1 MSKICF
7 FALLLCPVWAAAQI
21 SYTAND
27 TIRPYNGDFRA
38 GINLDM
44 YRGFSDEQLG
54 ILAAGKPD
62 WNVPG
67 VGVKALR
74 PGLFDDFLE
83 NYGYTARLNTFRL
96 WDSLG
101 LQENTVMVGFPSEN
115 HRDSTQYCSGI
126 RSTLFANMYEPIWDN
141 GEHGTPINER
151 NFYALYLYKTVLTY
165 KKQVKFW
172 EIWNEPGFDYT
183 TGKGWLPRGA
193 AGNWWEN
200 NPSPCDYKLRAPIF
214 GYIRLLRI
222 SYEVIKHLDSTA
234 YVSTSG
240 LGYPSFLDA
249 ILRNSDNP
257 VNGSVTS
264 AYPQKGGAYF
274 DAIAYHTYP
283 HFDGS
288 LRRYDGQRG
297 IWIHSR
303 NSDAAA
309 KGIDKI
315 KNDFQAVLDNYGYN
329 GRRFPNKMWLITEAN
344 LPRKAFGDFIGSE
357 RAQRNYVMKA
367 YIQSIQSDIKQLHIF
382 KIAENTD
389 TTHAFN
395 EFDVMG
401 LYQKLDFNH
410 SNRQQTTESGT
421 AYRTISKIL
430 FGLKYDSLRTRQLNL
445 NDSVKIVAFRDIY
458 GNYTYALWA
467 KTLRDNNESAE
478 FVYNFP
484 QTFQST
490 VFRQRDWRYTDTWD
504 ENFVDPLG
512 IKLKDTPIF
521 LTEQK
526 IVANKLNIC
535 TGFQVNYTA
544 PNSNGLSKEWTF
556 EGGNITT
563 SNIDAPSVIYARAG
577 IYNTLLVLKTAN
589 GQIAARQSI
598 QIAVTGLPKANFN
611 YTATGNIFQ
620 FQNQSSLNTHQ
631 LRWDFG
637 DSSYNSDANP
647 THSYYRSQPYL
658 VRLKASNFC
667 GSDSIQKTINVQVAD
682 IKDNTITADDQVPR
696 HDAPFRAGVNLKYI
710 PNWKDEEVADIAA
723 GNLEKNIGGIGAKT
737 LRATLPDY
745 FTHFWGID
753 VRKTAFEH
761 YANLD
766 LQNNTLIIGFPDQTH
781 RDSMR
786 HCPTKSSELF
796 KNLYADIWDSGAQ
809 GTPVNDTNYFAVYV
823 WNLVKTYKNQ
833 IKYWSVWDSPG
844 VDESGEYGWLP
855 KGKQGNWWEN
865 NPEPCDLGI
874 HAPIQHFVRMM
885 RVAYE
890 VIKSEDSTAF
900 VTFDGAGYPS
910 FLDAVCRNTDNPT
923 DGSVKP
929 IFPKRGGAYFDAVSF
944 NSAPHFDGTTA
955 RYDIGLGRFVYQRT
969 SDAGAAGILQLKQNL
984 DTVLKNY
991 GYNGVQKPVKRFL
1004 IGQAGLPRKM
1014 INGLFGGDYAQLNYV
1029 MKAYVYAMTNGIT
1042 TLNFQSIVESQ
1053 PELTA
1058 REGNEL
1064 IGFYQK
1070 PNGLPYQIPKNL
1082 SGIAFKTVNNI
1093 LFGLKYDT
1101 LRTQALALPQGVKG
1115 FAFKDAAGKYTYM
1128 LWAVV
1133 ETDLSESAYRAYNFP
1148 NSFHYNQLYKKQWD
1162 YSERQT
1168 GSFIATN
1175 PIILTET
1182 PIFLS
1187 ETMTAIQPPVA
1198 AFQSNTQFLCPP
1210 LTVQF
1215 TNLSQGDSVRN
1226 WYFEGGNPSVSQ
1238 ARNPMVTY
1246 AKGGKY
1252 DVKLAVQNPQGSH
1265 FVLKTQ
1271 HVMVNSIPNANF
1283 KFEIDTPHLS
1293 VLFQHFATNTYSITW
1308 DFGDGVVQNALNQQ
1322 VTHRYNRRGI
1332 YLVRLILRGAC
1343 GRDTVSK
1350 WVDIRTTDLAETGK
1364 EGFNINCF
1372 PNPFHQDLNIQID
1385 LKEKSHLTL
1394 ELWDMQGKKIVT
1406 LCKNQFYTSGNHLIK
1421 YNSNRNLP
1429 QGVYLLKIQTD
1440 PGITHYTKLISTEGI
1455 H

>member
-1 MSKICF
+1 MSKIYF
-7 FALLLCPVWAAAQI
+7 FAFFLFPIGVTAQI
-21 SYTAND
+21 AYTAND
-27 TIRPYNGDFRA
+27 TIRPYNGDFRP
-38 GINLDM
+38 GINLDI

-62 WNVPG
+62 LNVQG

-101 LQENTVMVGFPSEN
+101 LKENTVMVGFPSEN
-115 HRDSTQYCSGI
+115 HRDSTQYCAGI
-126 RSTLFANMYEPIWDN
+126 RSTLFSNMYEPIWDN
-141 GEHGTPINER
+141 GENGTPVNER
-151 NFYALYLYKTVLTY
+151 NFYALYLYKTVLAY
-165 KKQVKFW
+165 KKHVKFW

-183 TGKGWLPRGA
+183 GGKGWLPRGA

-200 NPSPCDYKLRAPIF
+200 NPEPCDYKLRAPIF

-222 SYEVIKHLDSTA
+222 SYEIIKTLDSTA

-257 VNGSVTS
+257 VNGNVTTT
-264 AYPQKGGAYF
+264 YPKKGGAYF

-309 KGIDKI
+309 NGIDKI
-315 KNDFQAVLDNYGYN
+315 KNDFQGVLNNYGYN
-329 GRRFPNKMWLITEAN
+329 GRQFPNKMWLITEAN

-389 TTHAFN
+389 TTRAFN

-401 LYQKLDFNH
+401 LYQKFDFNNF
-410 SNRQQTTESGT
+410 NRQQTTESGT

-430 FGLKYDSLRTRQLNL
+430 FGLKYDSVRTRQLNL
-445 NDSVKIVAFRDIY
+445 NDSVKIVAFRDAY

-467 KTLRDNNESAE
+467 KTLNDNNESAD
-478 FVYNFP
+478 FVYHFP
-484 QTFQST
+484 PSVPST
-490 VFRQRDWRYTDTWD
+490 VFRQRDWRYTDTWS
-504 ENFVDPLG
+504 ETFMGRTG
-512 IKLKDTPIF
+512 IKLNDTPLF

-526 IVANKLNIC
+526 IVADKLNIC
-535 TGFQVNYTA
+535 VGFQVHYSS
-544 PNSNGLSKEWTF
+544 PNSNGLLKEWTF
-556 EGGNITT
+556 EGGDITF
-563 SNIDAPSVIYARAG
+563 SDMNEPSVIYSRAG
-577 IYNTLLVLKTAN
+577 IYNTLLVLKYPN
-589 GQIAARQSI
+589 GEIAGRQNVE
-598 QIAVTGLPKANFN
+598 IAVTGLPRAHFN
-611 YTATGNIFQ
+611 YTSTGNIYR
-620 FQNQSSLNTHQ
+620 FQNQSSLNAKQ
-631 LRWDFG
+631 LIWNFG
-637 DSSYNSDANP
+637 DSTYNSDANP
-647 THSYYRSQPYL
+647 THSYYHRQQYL
-658 VRLKASNFC
+658 VQLKATNFC
-667 GSDSIQKTINVQVAD
+667 GSDSIQKNIDVQVAD
-682 IKDNTITADDQVPR
+682 INANATTADNRIPR
-696 HDAPFRAGVNLKYI
+696 YDAPFRAGVNLKYI
-710 PNWKDEEVADIAA
+710 PNWRDEEVADIAA
-723 GNLEKNIGGIGAKT
+723 GNLEKNVGGIGAKS
-737 LRATLPDY
+737 LRTILPDY
-745 FTHFWGID
+745 FTHFWGTDI
-753 VRKTAFEH
+753 RKSAFEH

-781 RDSMR
+781 RDLVR
-786 HCPTKSSELF
+786 HCPDKSSDLF

-809 GTPVNDTNYFAVYV
+809 GTPVNDTNYFAIYV
-823 WNLVKTYKNQ
+823 WNLAKTYKSQ
-833 IKYWSVWDSPG
+833 IKYWSIWDSPG
-844 VDESGEYGWLP
+844 VDESGQYGWLP
-855 KGKQGNWWEN
+855 KGRQGNWWEN

-885 RVAYE
+885 RIAYE

-910 FLDAVCRNTDNPT
+910 FLDAVCRNTDNPM
-923 DGSVKP
+923 DGSIKAT
-929 IFPKRGGAYFDAVSF
+929 FPKRGGAYFDAVSF

-955 RYDIGLGRFVYQRT
+955 HYDIGAGRFVYQRT

-991 GYNGVQKPVKRFL
+991 GYNNVNKPAKKFI

-1029 MKAYVYAMTNGIT
+1029 MKAYAYAMTNGIT
-1042 TLNFQSIVESQ
+1042 SLNFQSIVESQ
-1053 PELTA
+1053 NELLA
-1058 REGNEL
+1058 RDGSEL
-1064 IGFYQK
+1064 IGLYQK
-1070 PNGLPYQIPKNL
+1070 PTGLPYQITKNL
-1082 SGIAFKTVNNI
+1082 SGIAFKTTNDL

-1101 LRTQALALPQGVKG
+1101 LRTQALALPQGAKG

-1133 ETDLSESAYRAYNFP
+1133 ENDLSEWAYRVYNFP
-1148 NSFHYNQLYKKQWD
+1148 NSFNYNQLYKKQWD
-1162 YSERQT
+1162 YSERQN
-1168 GSFIATN
+1168 GSFMAAN
-1175 PIILTET
+1175 QVILSET

-1215 TNLSQGDSVRN
+1215 TDLSRGDSVRN
-1226 WYFEGGNPSVSQ
+1226 WYFDGGNPAFSQ
-1238 ARNPMVTY
+1238 ARNPVVTY
-1246 AKGGKY
+1246 TRGGVY
-1252 DVKLAVQNPQGSH
+1252 DVKLQVSNPQGTHFAVKSH
-1265 FVLKTQ
+1265 
-1271 HVMVNSIPNANF
+1271 HVKVDSVPSANF
-1283 KFEIDTPHLS
+1283 KFEIDTLNLS
-1293 VLFQHFATNTYSITW
+1293 VLFKHFATNTYSATW
-1308 DFGDGVVQNALNQQ
+1308 DFGDGITQDALNQQ
-1322 VTHRYNRRGI
+1322 ITHRYNRRGI
-1332 YLVRLILRGAC
+1332 YLVRLMLRGAC

-1350 WVDIRTTDLAETGK
+1350 WVDIRTTDVQDVLNDDFK
-1364 EGFNINCF
+1364 VHCF
-1372 PNPFHQDLNIQID
+1372 PNPFSHDLNIQID
-1385 LKEKSHLTL
+1385 LDKNNHLTL
-1394 ELWDMQGKKIVT
+1394 ELWDMQGKKIIT
-1406 LCKNQFYTSGNHLIK
+1406 LCKNEFYTSGNYLIK
-1421 YNSNRNLP
+1421 YSSNRDLP
-1429 QGVYLLKIQTD
+1429 KGAYLLKIQTEN
-1440 PGITHYTKLISTEGI
+1440 GITNCIKLISE
-1455 H
+1455 